1 MQRLKTVAGPVSV
14 SVNLMQLPEF
24 VIYVLGETSPAI
36 EEVQRLLAR
45 LGYNVTATGYLD
57 GNTRDAVAAFQRHF
71 RPARVDGV
79 VDVSTT
85 ATLHTLL
92 AKRDALHKS
101 VETS

>member
-1 MQRLKTVAGPVSV
+1 
-14 SVNLMQLPEF
+14 
-24 VIYVLGETSPAI
+24 
-36 EEVQRLLAR
+36 
-45 LGYNVTATGYLD
+45 VTAAGYLD

-85 ATLHTLL
+85 ATLHALL